1 MTMTEAPHP
10 PSDPRLR
17 VLIAGGGV
25 AALETAFALHA
36 LAGGRVTTRV
46 VAPNHEF
53 VDRLRTIGDPPQDAR
68 GERYPLAPLVAQ
80 AGAELVPVALEEV
93 DTQRRM
99 IRASNGE
106 VYPYDALVL
115 ATGAARLP
123 RFAHATT
130 LEEAHLDDLARGL
143 TEDIDQDRV
152 RRLAIVVPAP
162 AVWPLPA
169 YELALMVSERSWD
182 LRKPVEILLLTP
194 ERRPLEIFGERAS
207 ERLAALLAEQQVEV
221 ITSAVSDVPS
231 HHLVMAHPS
240 ERVIEVDR
248 IVAMPQLRGGHIPG
262 LPADGGGFVPV
273 DDFGRVRGTKRVW
286 AAGEVTDFPIKQG
299 GVAAGLADVVADGV
313 AALAGVRVTVRP
325 FAPALRAI
333 LRTGGGPRYLYGRP
347 AWPSAHVES
356 ELSEHPLDADE
367 DQLHARHL
375 IPRLRRL
382 RTAGVG
388 I

>member
-1 MTMTEAPHP
+1 MTEAPHP

-46 VAPNHEF
+46 VAPNREF

-80 AGAELVPVALEEV
+80 AEAELVPVALEEV

-99 IRASNGE
+99 IRASDGE

-143 TEDIDQDRV
+143 TEDIDQGRV

-169 YELALMVSERSWD
+169 YELALMVSERAWD

-231 HHLVMAHPS
+231 
-240 ERVIEVDR
+240 
-248 IVAMPQLRGGHIPG
+248 
-262 LPADGGGFVPV
+262 
-273 DDFGRVRGTKRVW
+273 
-286 AAGEVTDFPIKQG
+286 
-299 GVAAGLADVVADGV
+299 
-313 AALAGVRVTVRP
+313 
-325 FAPALRAI
+325 
-333 LRTGGGPRYLYGRP
+333 
-347 AWPSAHVES
+347 PSAAIATSRPHVEAATRAV
-356 ELSEHPLDADE
+356 LTGA
-367 DQLHARHL
+367 
-375 IPRLRRL
+375 
-382 RTAGVG
+382 
-388 I
+388 